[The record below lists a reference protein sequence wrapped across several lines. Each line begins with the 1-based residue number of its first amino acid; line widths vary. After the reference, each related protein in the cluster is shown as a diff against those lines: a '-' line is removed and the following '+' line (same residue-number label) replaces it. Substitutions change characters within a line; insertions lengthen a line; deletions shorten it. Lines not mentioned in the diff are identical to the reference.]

1 MTDAPA
7 TTRPPARPDF
17 AALSGLEQ
25 MRALQAGVFPYHGI
39 GHTLGFRLDEVA
51 EGRVV
56 FAGTPGPETYNPLGT
71 VHGGYAATLL
81 DSACG
86 CAVHTRLAPGQGY
99 TTLEIKVAY
108 HRPMTADTGEVRAEG
123 RVTQFGRRAAFTEA
137 TLTDAA
143 GKLIASATST
153 LMVL

>member
-1 MTDAPA
+1 MSDTAPL
-7 TTRPPARPDF
+7 PDL
-17 AALSGLEQ
+17 ASLPGLEQ
-25 MRALQAGVFPYHGI
+25 MRALASGAFPYRGI
-39 GHTLGFRLDEVA
+39 GATLGFRLLEVE

-99 TTLEIKVAY
+99 TTLELKTAY
-108 HRPMTADTGEVRAEG
+108 HRAMTADTGEVRAEG
-123 RVTQFGRRAAFTEA
+123 LVIQFGRRAAFAEA
-137 TLTDAA
+137 RLTDAA
-143 GKLIASATST
+143 GRLMASATST
-153 LMVL
+153 LLVFAR

>member
-1 MTDAPA
+1 MSDAA
-7 TTRPPARPDF
+7 PPASDL
-17 AALSGLEQ
+17 ASLTGLEQ
-25 MRALQAGVFPYHGI
+25 MRALASGAFAYRGI
-39 GHTLGFRLDEVA
+39 GHTLGFRIDEVE

-56 FAGTPGPETYNPLGT
+56 FAGTPGPEVYNPLGQ

-108 HRPMTADTGEVRAEG
+108 HRGMSADTGEVRAEG
-123 RVTQFGRRAAFTEA
+123 RVTHFGRRTSYAEA
-137 TLTDAA
+137 RLTDAA
-143 GKLIASATST
+143 GRLVASATST
-153 LMVL
+153 LLLL